1 MNSSLIQKYNVP
13 VPRYTSY
20 PTVPHWDKTSFT
32 LDIWKSKVKT
42 AFQVFGKKEGISVYI
57 HLPYCESLCTYCG
70 CNTRITINHGVERPY
85 LDHLIQ
91 EWKSYVALLGEKPV
105 IQELHLGGGTPTFFS
120 PENLRYLIK
129 ALKAEAILSANK
141 ECSFEGHPANT
152 TKEHLQTL
160 FEEGFT
166 RVSFGIQDFEPKVQ
180 DTIHRFQTKEQV
192 TYVTRTAREI
202 GYTSVNFD
210 LVYGLPFQTIA
221 SIQDTFSVLQEL
233 RPDRIA
239 FYSYAHVPWLK
250 PGQRKFTELDL
261 PDNAYKRA
269 LYETGREIMD
279 SEGYIEIGMDH
290 FSLPGDSLAIA
301 LHQGKLH
308 RNFMGYT
315 TCSTTML
322 IGLGCSSISDVGFG
336 YAQNPKV
343 VETYFTQVGK
353 EGITAVSGHIS
364 SEEDRQIRE
373 WIKSLICTYRLALS
387 LDDMKSILQSEGG
400 HQLLE
405 MENEGLVELNRNE
418 IVVTDAGKSFI
429 RNICACL
436 DPYYSVAL
444 EKPMFSKS
452 I

>member
-1 MNSSLIQKYNVP
+1 MNPSLIEKYNVP

-20 PTVPHWDKTSFT
+20 PTVPHWDKNSFT
-32 LDIWKSKVKT
+32 LDIWKSKVKE
-42 AFQVFGKKEGISVYI
+42 AFQVYGKKEGISVYI

-70 CNTRITINHGVERPY
+70 CNTRITINHAVERPY
-85 LDHLIQ
+85 IEHVIQ

-120 PENLRYLIK
+120 PENLRYLIQSIN
-129 ALKAEAILSANK
+129 AEAIVSPYK
-141 ECSFEGHPANT
+141 EYSFEGHPANT

-166 RVSFGIQDFEPKVQ
+166 RVSFGIQDFDPKVQ
-180 DTIHRFQTKEQV
+180 DTIHRFQSKEQV
-192 TYVTRTAREI
+192 AYVTNTAREI

-210 LVYGLPFQTIA
+210 LVYGLPFQTIV
-221 SIQDTFSVLQEL
+221 SIQDTFSVLQKL

-250 PGQRKFTELDL
+250 PGQRKYTELDL
-261 PDNAYKRA
+261 PDNAFKRS
-269 LYETGREIMD
+269 LYETGREIME
-279 SEGYIEIGMDH
+279 SEGYMEIGMDH
-290 FSLPGDSLAIA
+290 FSLPEDSLAIA
-301 LHQGKLH
+301 LNEGKLH

-322 IGLGCSSISDVGFG
+322 IGLGCSSISDVGLG

-343 VETYFTQVGK
+343 VETYFAQVEK

-364 SEEDRQIRE
+364 SDEDRQIRE
-373 WIKSLICTYRLALS
+373 WIKSLICTYQLNVS
-387 LDDMKSILQSEGG
+387 LDDMTAILQADGG
-400 HQLLE
+400 SSLLE
-405 MENEGLVELNRNE
+405 MVSEGLIHLTAES
-418 IVVTDAGKSFI
+418 ISVTEVGKSFI

-436 DPYYSVAL
+436 DPYYSLEV

>member
-1 MNSSLIQKYNVP
+1 MNSSLIEKYNVP

-20 PTVPHWDKTSFT
+20 PTVPHWDKTTFT
-32 LDIWKSKVKT
+32 LDIWKSKVKE
-42 AFQVFGKKEGISVYI
+42 AFQVFGKREGISVYI

-70 CNTRITINHGVERPY
+70 CNTRITINHAVERPY
-85 LDHLIQ
+85 LEHVIQ

-120 PENLRYLIK
+120 PDNLRYLIQSIN
-129 ALKAEAILSANK
+129 AEAVVAADK
-141 ECSFEGHPANT
+141 EYSFEGHPANT

-160 FEEGFT
+160 FDEGFT
-166 RVSFGIQDFEPKVQ
+166 RVSFGIQDFDPKVQ
-180 DTIHRFQTKEQV
+180 DTIHRFQSKEQV
-192 TYVTRTAREI
+192 EYVTVTAREI

-210 LVYGLPFQTIA
+210 LVYGLPFQTIE
-221 SIQDTFSVLQEL
+221 SIKDTFSVLQKL

-250 PGQRKFTELDL
+250 PGQRKYTELDL
-261 PDNAYKRA
+261 PDNDYKRS
-269 LYETGREIMD
+269 LYETGRTIME
-279 SEGYIEIGMDH
+279 SESYFEIGMDH
-290 FSLPGDSLAIA
+290 FSLSEDSLYKA
-301 LHQGKLH
+301 LSEGKLH

-322 IGLGCSSISDVGFG
+322 IGLGCSSISDIGLG

-343 VETYFTQVGK
+343 VESYFLQVEK
-353 EGITAVSGHIS
+353 EGIAAVGGHVS
-364 SEEDRQIRE
+364 SERDRVIRE
-373 WIKSLICTYRLALS
+373 YIKSLICTYQLHLS
-387 LDDMKSILQSEGG
+387 VDEMTTILQSEGG
-400 HQLLE
+400 IHLLD
-405 MENEGLVELNRNE
+405 MVSEGLIEITDTSIIIKNE
-418 IVVTDAGKSFI
+418 GKSFI

-436 DPYYSVAL
+436 DPYYSTVT